1 MLTHFAKTTFCG
13 FVQLALLMAIAGD
26 LDGQDLRKMFGKR
39 NATAHPASAAQG
51 EQELTTSAGPWLIM
65 CTSFVGENAENEAKT
80 ICRVLNQELKLPTYY
95 FRRDFNLNDAYEGM
109 YYSSNP
115 ENTEMGPNGQKVP
128 KRKKTKT
135 LRNSEFNEVAVMVGD
150 FPAFDDARCQKV
162 LETIKYL
169 RLESIDTQTLHR
181 PLQVYREVAKA
192 VTENSKMKSKG
203 PLGSAFVVV
212 NPLLSDEEINPNKID
227 STIMELNRSSNIE
240 NSLLNCKGKYSVRV
254 ATFSGSASFD
264 LEEIAESEKRL
275 GFLQRLGKPV
285 TDSKLAKAGENAH
298 LLCAELRRMGIEA
311 YEFHDRLESYVCVGS
326 YDWLSRE
333 DALGNKEI
341 NPEIEK
347 TILLFKGTHE
357 QLPNQNTK
365 SFVAKTLP
373 TLAKKGI
380 GFDVQPVPILVPK
393 AVAEQAHTAR
403 APWSNRTR

>member
-1 MLTHFAKTTFCG
+1 MSTQIAKTSFFCLAM
-13 FVQLALLMAIAGD
+13 FVFFVANTSDMN
-26 LDGQDLRKMFGKR
+26 GQDIRKLFGKR
-39 NATAHPASAAQG
+39 NTTPAPTATNQG
-51 EQELTTSAGPWLIM
+51 EQELTKSAGPWLIM

-80 ICRVLNQELKLPTYY
+80 MCRVLNQELKLPTYY
-95 FRRDFNLNDAYEGM
+95 FRQDFNLNDAYEGM

-115 ENTEMGPNGQKVP
+115 DNTEKGPDGQLVP

-135 LRNSEFNEVAVMVGD
+135 LRKSEFNEVAVMVGD
-150 FPAFDDARCQKV
+150 FPSVDDARCQKV

-169 RLESIDTQTLHR
+169 RLESIDPNSMHR

-192 VTENSKMKSKG
+192 VTENTKLKSKG
-203 PLGSAFVVV
+203 HLGSAFVVV

-227 STIMELNRSSNIE
+227 STIMTLNDPSNVE
-240 NSLLNCKGKYSVRV
+240 YSLLECPGKYSVRV
-254 ATFSGSASFD
+254 ATFSGASGFNLDDIEDSSA
-264 LEEIAESEKRL
+264 KK
-275 GFLQRLGKPV
+275 GFFKNFGKPEG
-285 TDSKLAKAGENAH
+285 KLAKAAENAVI
-298 LLCAELRRMGIEA
+298 LCNELRRLGIDA
-311 YEFHDRLESYVCVGS
+311 YQFHDRLESYVCVGS
-326 YDWLSRE
+326 YDWISRE
-333 DALGNKEI
+333 DALGGKEI

-393 AVAEQAHTAR
+393 AEAKQARAAR
-403 APWSNRTR
+403 APWSDRTR

>member
-1 MLTHFAKTTFCG
+1 MSTQIAKTSFFCLAM
-13 FVQLALLMAIAGD
+13 FVFFVANISELN
-26 LDGQDLRKMFGKR
+26 GQDIRKMFGKR
-39 NATAHPASAAQG
+39 NTTPAPTATNQG
-51 EQELTTSAGPWLIM
+51 EQELTKSAGPWLIM
-65 CTSFVGENAENEAKT
+65 CTSFVGENAENEAKMM
-80 ICRVLNQELKLPTYY
+80 CRILNQELKLPTYF
-95 FRRDFNLNDAYEGM
+95 FRQDFNLNDAYEGM

-115 ENTEMGPNGQKVP
+115 ENTEVGPNGQLMP

-150 FPAFDDARCQKV
+150 FPSFDDARCQKV

-169 RLESIDTQTLHR
+169 KLESIDPNSMHR

-192 VTENSKMKSKG
+192 VTENTKLKSKG
-203 PLGSAFVVV
+203 HLGSAFVVV

-227 STIMELNRSSNIE
+227 STIMELNRASNIE
-240 NSLLNCKGKYSVRV
+240 NSLLSCQGKYSVRV

-264 LEEIAESEKRL
+264 LEEIAESEKRQ

-298 LLCAELRRMGIEA
+298 LLCAELRRMGVEA

-333 DALGNKEI
+333 DSLGGKEI

-357 QLPNQNTK
+357 QLPNQTTK

-393 AVAEQAHTAR
+393 AEAEQARTAR